1 MKLIV
6 GLGNPGKNYHNT
18 RHNIGYMFLDEI
30 ARRENVKFKT
40 DVKLKCDITELII
53 EKEKVLLI
61 KPLTYMNLSG
71 QSVYAVCKYYNINLD
86 DILVIQDD
94 LDLELGKLRFR
105 SKGSSGGHKGIQN
118 IIDQFGSNEFKR
130 LKVGISKVE
139 SKDTIDYVLGKFG
152 KAEMNVLNEFLDY
165 SYEMIRDFCILN
177 FENLMSRYNK

>member
-53 EKEKVLLI
+53 ENEKVLLI

-71 QSVYAVCKYYNINLD
+71 QSVYAVCKYYNINL
-86 DILVIQDD
+86 
-94 LDLELGKLRFR
+94 
-105 SKGSSGGHKGIQN
+105 
-118 IIDQFGSNEFKR
+118 
-130 LKVGISKVE
+130 
-139 SKDTIDYVLGKFG
+139 
-152 KAEMNVLNEFLDY
+152 
-165 SYEMIRDFCILN
+165 
-177 FENLMSRYNK
+177 

>member
-61 KPLTYMNLSG
+61 KPTRR
-71 QSVYAVCKYYNINLD
+71 D
-86 DILVIQDD
+86 WRD
-94 LDLELGKLRFR
+94 
-105 SKGSSGGHKGIQN
+105 GHTK
-118 IIDQFGSNEFKR
+118 
-130 LKVGISKVE
+130 
-139 SKDTIDYVLGKFG
+139 
-152 KAEMNVLNEFLDY
+152 
-165 SYEMIRDFCILN
+165 
-177 FENLMSRYNK
+177 